1 MSFRKLIQKQED
13 QQKSIEA
20 RKLKEWEEKFDR
32 EQKEKENQE
41 KLKEEKLRLKEM
53 NLRASRELKYDDKND
68 EISSKLRA
76 FDIENSSKN

>member
-1 MSFRKLIQKQED
+1 VLIG
-13 QQKSIEA
+13 
-20 RKLKEWEEKFDR
+20 
-32 EQKEKENQE
+32 
-41 KLKEEKLRLKEM
+41 RLKEM